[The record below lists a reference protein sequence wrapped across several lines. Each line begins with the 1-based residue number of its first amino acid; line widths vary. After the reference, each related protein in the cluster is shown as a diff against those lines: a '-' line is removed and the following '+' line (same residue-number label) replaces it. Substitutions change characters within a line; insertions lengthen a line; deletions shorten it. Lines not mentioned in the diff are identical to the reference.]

1 MTTPLTIDERKD
13 AMFAAQ
19 TLAGHLARE
28 IYAAQQG
35 GESAEHIGQL
45 IEQKTHA
52 DATWLRLSH
61 EVSTETMAKNLGTF
75 LDRFDQASAHTLAVL
90 EETARGLGKQITGLE
105 EGQRRLATQLS
116 DLGERLSEAESTLQ
130 AHSESR
136 DASIAERK
144 ELARGREENAAAIA
158 MLREEIERINQT
170 VRRIEAHLT
179 GEERQA
185 GGNG

>member
-1 MTTPLTIDERKD
+1 MTASIEQRKLE
-13 AMFAAQ
+13 MFAAQ

-28 IYAAQQG
+28 IYAAQQRG
-35 GESAEHIGQL
+35 DTSDAVGQL
-45 IEQKTHA
+45 IEQRAHA
-52 DATWLRLSH
+52 EATWLRLAH
-61 EVSTETMAKNLGTF
+61 EVSTETMAKNLLTF
-75 LDRFDQASAHTLAVL
+75 LDRQDEGNARVVAAV
-90 EETARGLGKQITGLE
+90 EEVARGLGKRIDGLE
-105 EGQRRLATQLS
+105 EGQGRLREQIS
-116 DLGERLSEAESTLQ
+116 DLGERLSEAEMTLQ
-130 AHSESR
+130 VHEASR